1 MADDINP
8 VRRSELEAHRAFWEP
23 ILRGLMD
30 DELTLVSPRLKETF
44 QHEISAIRRRLKAV
58 DTELADM
65 DRSNES
71 HQVLLDDG
79 YPSTEPI
86 TIDPA
91 LFEELQHEN
100 ADREAAASHF
110 RSAQAA
116 TLAMTFGEPQPK
128 SAD

>member
-8 VRRSELEAHRAFWEP
+8 ARRAELEAHRAFWEP

-44 QHEISAIRRRLKAV
+44 KQQIVAVRRRLTAV
-58 DTELADM
+58 DTELANM
-65 DRSNES
+65 DRTNDS

-79 YPSTEPI
+79 YPNTDPV

-91 LFEELQHEN
+91 LFDELQREN
-100 ADREAAASHF
+100 ADREAAAGMF
-110 RSAQAA
+110 RSAGHAA

-128 SAD
+128 T